1 MGLPGEAPLGA
12 PALNLPGLDSI
23 LRLLAG
29 AEHLEA
35 AIRRLPTSEDTRL
48 HVTYDE
54 AAQRLGIPEKWL
66 RERIGK
72 LPHRKMGKFVLFT
85 ESDLKAI
92 SEMFFVNPEETI
104 TPSYGNGSKS
114 LSALKPSS
122 RSRTRS

>member
-1 MGLPGEAPLGA
+1 MSLPAEAPVGA
-12 PALNLPGLDSI
+12 SALDLRGLEPI

-35 AIRRLPTSEDTRL
+35 ALRRLPASEDTRL
-48 HVTYDE
+48 HVSYDE

-72 LPHRKMGKFVLFT
+72 LPHRKMGKFVLFA

-92 SEMFFVNPEETI
+92 SEMFFVSPEEAI
-104 TPSYGNGSKS
+104 TPRYGNSS
-114 LSALKPSS
+114 TPLSALKPSS
-122 RSRTRS
+122 RSRARS